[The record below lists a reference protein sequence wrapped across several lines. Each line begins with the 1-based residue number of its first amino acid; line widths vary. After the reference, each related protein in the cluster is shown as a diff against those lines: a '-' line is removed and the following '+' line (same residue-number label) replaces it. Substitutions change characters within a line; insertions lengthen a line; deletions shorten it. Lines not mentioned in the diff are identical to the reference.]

1 MKTQNKKTELLIQI
15 KNILLVIAG
24 TLVLSFGT
32 SVFILPFDLV
42 TGGVSGISIV
52 LNKLVPFEFITM
64 DMIIT
69 AVTWILFLMGWIFL
83 GRSFAAKTFISAIV
97 YPIGVFLFTKLASP
111 EFLNGFFYLRSYPN
125 TDVSLILAT
134 LMGGTMVGA
143 GCAITFVGGGSTGGV
158 DVISFIICKIFKRAK
173 SSVVFFLID
182 STIILSGMFVIG
194 SFVLTLLGIL
204 SAFVSALMIEKVFIG
219 SSKSFIAQII
229 TDKYEVINRDIIE
242 KVDRGSTVIDIIGGY
257 SGQPKKMIMV
267 SFTVNQYAE
276 IMNTV
281 HKHDK
286 TAFVTIHQAHEI
298 RGEGWTR

>member
-1 MKTQNKKTELLIQI
+1 MSFSPPFYGKYYGMSNQPKIEFIDRELMD
-15 KNILLVIAG
+15 KVAESAAESPRRRMNYNFHRSTDEAVNRLLNVMHRG
-24 TLVLSFGT
+24 SY
-32 SVFILPFDLV
+32 LPVHRHLNPDK
-42 TGGVSGISIV
+42 SESIV
-52 LNKLVPFEFITM
+52 VVRGKVGITIYDDAGM
-64 DMIIT
+64 E
-69 AVTWILFLMGWIFL
+69 VES
-83 GRSFAAKTFISAIV
+83 R
-97 YPIGVFLFTKLASP
+97 
-111 EFLNGFFYLRSYPN
+111 
-125 TDVSLILAT
+125 
-134 LMGGTMVGA
+134 MVGA

-182 STIILSGMFVIG
+182 STIILGGMFVIG

-229 TDKYEVINRDIIE
+229 TDKYEIINRDIIE

-276 IMNTV
+276 IMNTI